1 MRTGFV
7 LVLAGLLLITG
18 PAMAVNAEFE
28 ACAGKVV
35 NSAIRAVNCD
45 LAIRLGGLP
54 PEQLAAA
61 HYNRGRAQLA
71 MRHPDKALAD
81 FNEVLKA
88 APDAPEAL
96 VNRGLALRQLKQ
108 YAAAIADFDRVL
120 ALGYEPAA
128 PTYMNRGMTYHQMGD
143 KARALADLRK
153 AAALDPE
160 NSTIARALW
169 ETERFYQFQ

>member
-1 MRTGFV
+1 MRTG
-7 LVLAGLLLITG
+7 LAAILAGYLLIAG
-18 PAMAVNAEFE
+18 PARAGNAEFE
-28 ACAGKVV
+28 ACAGKVE

-54 PEQLAAA
+54 PERLAAA
-61 HYNRGRAQLA
+61 YYNRGRAQLA
-71 MRHPDKALAD
+71 MRQPDKALGD
-81 FNEVLKA
+81 FNEVLKV
-88 APDAPEAL
+88 APDTPEAL

-128 PTYMNRGMTYHQMGD
+128 PTYMNRGMTYHQLGD
-143 KARALADLRK
+143 KDRALADLRK

-169 ETERFYQFQ
+169 ETERFYQYQ